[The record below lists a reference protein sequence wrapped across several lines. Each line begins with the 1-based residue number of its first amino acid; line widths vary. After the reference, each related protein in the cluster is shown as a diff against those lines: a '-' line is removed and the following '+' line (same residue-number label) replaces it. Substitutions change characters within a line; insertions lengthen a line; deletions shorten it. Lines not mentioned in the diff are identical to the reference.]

1 MSELIY
7 AVDFGTSNSLLGA
20 ADVEGVRELMPLDPR
35 AEDPTV
41 LRSLIYFHPESGI
54 SFGSD
59 AVREYVEQSMEGRFL
74 KSMKRFLPVKSFEST
89 WINGK
94 QRKLDDLI
102 GCFLREMRTRANN
115 QLQQDISSVIMGR
128 PARFSEDDELDQLA
142 QDRLESAA
150 RLAGFKNIEFLPEP
164 VAAAYRFRLEMK
176 KEELVLVADF
186 GGGTSDFTIL
196 KLSPKEFKPEDVLA
210 IGGVAVAGDVL
221 DGQIMKHRVAENF
234 GSETRYKVPFGSN
247 VMQMPKGLIG
257 HLCSTAYINLLNS
270 RENRDLLKRIQAA
283 SLHEED
289 VRYISQLEVLL
300 ENQLGFAVFE
310 AIEKAKKDVSMNGKG
325 SVSYSYPGIEIEE
338 LITSKQF
345 KNYTR
350 SEIEK
355 IFTGLDDTLL
365 KAGLKASDI
374 DRVCCTG
381 GTAKVSLVREELLE
395 RFGESKLETFRNFTS
410 IVEGLAQRATQILQ
424 S

>member
-1 MSELIY
+1 
-7 AVDFGTSNSLLGA
+7 
-20 ADVEGVRELMPLDPR
+20 
-35 AEDPTV
+35 
-41 LRSLIYFHPESGI
+41 
-54 SFGSD
+54 
-59 AVREYVEQSMEGRFL
+59 
-74 KSMKRFLPVKSFEST
+74 
-89 WINGK
+89 
-94 QRKLDDLI
+94 
-102 GCFLREMRTRANN
+102 
-115 QLQQDISSVIMGR
+115 
-128 PARFSEDDELDQLA
+128 
-142 QDRLESAA
+142 
-150 RLAGFKNIEFLPEP
+150 
-164 VAAAYRFRLEMK
+164 
-176 KEELVLVADF
+176 
-186 GGGTSDFTIL
+186 
-196 KLSPKEFKPEDVLA
+196 
-210 IGGVAVAGDVL
+210 
-221 DGQIMKHRVAENF
+221 MKHRVAENF

-355 IFTGLDDTLL
+355 IFTGLDETLL